1 MRGNGRGSGAVTSP
15 DQLAGR
21 GVAAGGL
28 IEVYAQSGHLVRAE
42 IDRDLLR
49 LRAEVL
55 ADQLMQGVNNALD
68 DARSTI
74 PAPDPHDVVD
84 LEAVARDFSAVRD
97 QAAWLLQAI
106 VSAIQ
111 DAAVDLAKEGKLPA
125 DVGLPDAERLLQ
137 QMQQVDSLLSSPG
150 PGSPLDTS
158 AAQARGHGQ
167 AGGLVRAAA
176 VPPGGI
182 GHLDIDPEAL
192 RDGPEELARLVVTA
206 VNAALDSLEQMQRE
220 QRAAGAARRA
230 ELKKQFQD
238 MNEAALAQIRD
249 FGSVASSLL
258 GGLGPGGAPDG

>member
-1 MRGNGRGSGAVTSP
+1 MTSP

-28 IEVYAQSGHLVRAE
+28 IVVNAQSGHLLRAE

-49 LRAEVL
+49 LRPEVL
-55 ADQLMQGVNNALD
+55 ADQLMVAVNNALD
-68 DARSTI
+68 DARSAI
-74 PAPDPHDVVD
+74 PTPDPHDVVD

-97 QAAWLLQAI
+97 QAAFLLQAI
-106 VSAIQ
+106 CSAIQ

-125 DVGLPDAERLLQ
+125 DVGLPDPGRLIEQMER
-137 QMQQVDSLLSSPG
+137 VDSLLSSPG
-150 PGSPLDTS
+150 PGSPRDTS

-176 VPPGGI
+176 VPPGRV
-182 GHLDIDPEAL
+182 GHLEIHPDAL
-192 RDGPEELARLVVTA
+192 RAGAEELEQLVVAA
-206 VNAALDSLEQMQRE
+206 VNMALDSLEQTQRE

-230 ELKKQFQD
+230 ELKKHFQE
-238 MNEAALAQIRD
+238 MNDAALAQIRD

-258 GGLGPGGAPDG
+258 GGMGPAAATGG

>member
-1 MRGNGRGSGAVTSP
+1 VTSP

-21 GVAAGGL
+21 GVAASGL
-28 IEVYAQSGHLVRAE
+28 IEVHAQSGHLVRAE

-49 LRAEVL
+49 LRPEIL
-55 ADQLMQGVNNALD
+55 ADQLLQAVNNALD
-68 DARSTI
+68 DAGSAI

-97 QAAWLLQAI
+97 QAARLLQAI

-111 DAAVDLAKEGKLPA
+111 DAAVDLAKEGKLPS
-125 DVGLPDAERLLQ
+125 DVGLPDAERLLE
-137 QMQQVDSLLSSPG
+137 QMERVDSLLSSPG
-150 PGSPLDTS
+150 PGSPLDTN

-176 VPPGGI
+176 VPPGRV
-182 GHLDIDPEAL
+182 GHLEVDPEAL
-192 RDGPEELARLVVTA
+192 RDGPDELARLVIAA
-206 VNAALDSLEQMQRE
+206 VNASLDSLDQMQRE

-230 ELKKQFQD
+230 ELKKQFQE

-258 GGLGPGGAPDG
+258 GGLGPGAGPGG